1 MHSVNDNNRME
12 WMEVKEL
19 SERMEVSEQVL
30 KEAYRIH
37 MADKKKF
44 DKACKKYA
52 EQCKRKRA

>member
-1 MHSVNDNNRME
+1 
-12 WMEVKEL
+12 MEVKEL